1 MKIILLHC
9 AHTHRSQVLKNEGIT
24 SFWRGFPT
32 FYVRIAPHVMITLLA
47 VDAANKALSK
57 QGL

>member
-1 MKIILLHC
+1 M
-9 AHTHRSQVLKNEGIT
+9 QVMKNEGIT

-47 VDAANKALSK
+47 VDQANTMLAK
-57 QGL
+57 QGW